1 MNMTL
6 HSFGENKRT
15 LSRLSLREED
25 REENA
30 NIPKMQIF
38 SRLGFHKMFPFLLF
52 VLDLKIR
59 NRFLFLFL
67 FTAVHCFHIKWSQ
80 QKAILKYQSSVKK
93 HNLEQ

>member
-1 MNMTL
+1 MTL

-30 NIPKMQIF
+30 NIPKKQIF